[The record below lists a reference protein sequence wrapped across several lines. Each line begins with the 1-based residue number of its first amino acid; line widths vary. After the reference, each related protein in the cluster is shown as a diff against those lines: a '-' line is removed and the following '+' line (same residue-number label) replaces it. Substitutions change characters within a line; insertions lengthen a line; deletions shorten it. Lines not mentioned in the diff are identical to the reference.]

1 MGTCL
6 KSVLVNTRTRKRR
19 EAVWAV
25 VEAQLVEQS
34 LMIPEVRGS
43 IPVIGKKILIL
54 NICLLPTVYR
64 RREAVGSIRYRTNS
78 LVQTAL
84 II

>member
-43 IPVIGKKILIL
+43 IPVIGKK
-54 NICLLPTVYR
+54 Y
-64 RREAVGSIRYRTNS
+64 
-78 LVQTAL
+78 
-84 II
+84 